1 MHKLKEITLPIL
13 DTDFSTNLAEMFENI
28 NENFKKLSSPDL
40 MRGRDGNSAIYI
52 TYNLNSVF
60 FYPVQHT
67 KAVEERLTSATVP
80 ESYNIKTINELRRQV
95 DADYEVFRSQTGQS
109 KEEYVKACIAILRN
123 LFPEEKS
130 GEKKRDKAITLN
142 KKTYYGEWVREW
154 LNHPSEKTFNTHI
167 GTFSPGRIS
176 MAVVDGR
183 QIGCLPYMHI
193 DPRFRNTDVN
203 TKADW
208 SGVLDCSGI
217 FLCDFIDGEPV
228 FKKIDS
234 SQQMYFEDG
243 EFFWQIN
250 GIKTKVSAQGLR
262 GPAGKNSEMLIIQR
276 LENAPYKVEKGRPIC
291 KSTPVQPAPT
301 GRINPGDFTEEMRVK
316 EVYESWAKNTNNE
329 SRNKNK
335 YRIWN
340 VLGWDNSPFWREA
353 VTDGTSPTYTLDQEW
368 KGQSE
373 SVVPVSEL
381 DPTGPELY
389 TKLREIDG
397 TSCIVLPDPQWQR
410 GKFFTTFWIST
421 IRVIEVGVGNDKR
434 LLATVFCGEENRM
447 VLGLD
452 EHTFVGM
459 MMGLDPHEY
468 LPHKWADHNKARGLL
483 VPIGSRMKILE
494 QGKESE
500 TFGTHIL
507 YSDGGTVDKVYNTH
521 SGRVSEDQFMTDKRI
536 LHIGSVKDLRALNH
550 ASSTNAAVPGRLRDN
565 KTSNNNLSQ
574 GYGYTHYV
582 GAEVHIDA
590 PTTITSYKSTGWREG
605 NLLDVYGD
613 VRVGPGPLDTA
624 VGGLKIDGMLRLPE
638 GGSVIAGGDINNDR
652 PINYT
657 TSVGVPLMDHIYK
670 VPFWSGVTKEAG
682 NYYSSQM
689 KFGLGARFITSSSLY
704 IGQQEGQITGS
715 KILLTSDGA
724 TFDVP
729 EIRSYTGKWNFHNST
744 TVTYGMEKGTDD
756 YNTMIGYKL
765 RSGDAGKNQSFYYSA
780 AATKFTPTAVHHFV
794 DDSIY
799 KGAVIA
805 ENVSSTDVL
814 GKRYSG
820 IFKNGLYV
828 GGTVSGPSQEP
839 TWSRSVDIN
848 DRGGFQR
855 PATWS
860 DVNNVYGHLQPIWA
874 STFSSPVFGDVSFS
888 PLSMYTDGAASMES
902 AVVRKDLAVKK
913 SIITSGPISTE
924 THLFAKQNLLV
935 GEDAEIA
942 GDVMGK
948 AFARRGGKKQI
959 LLANGH
965 STEEVLQGPFRTSD
979 GAVSNVGKTIYS
991 EVTKSPIVLDLG
1003 PTYGK
1008 GRLIKFGEVGG
1019 VSVDEAGSLTVIPSE
1034 IDTKNVLL
1042 GQYSPDG
1049 AYWSSKFNSLFGY
1062 GNHNPGFIEASKVGS
1077 HVSITINVLC
1087 DYNSEIVSGKSDGVF
1102 GIGGRHSSWKHFA
1115 GINIDEQRYI
1125 NIGVSRV
1132 GPLDD
1137 MVYHDNRKQSL
1148 IETLPPQFRP
1158 QHDVTLFVYGN
1169 SHNRQTGDFGDDP
1182 TIDVRLSMGA
1192 PGFIELV
1199 ITPDGKISRNRSY
1212 KPQDIYPRWDGY
1224 KPKYIQFN
1232 VTYTTSDESR
1242 DNGLTTE
1249 VHTKYVTLSNVDPEN
1264 ISFTASQ
1271 ATYSNEAPSDD
1282 KKWVLLGTSTTNND
1296 PQPDSSTPGW
1306 NWSVISK
1313 PASIYKYQLST
1324 QQTVADGKA
1333 FPSGRTKNVEATTPL
1348 ETGYNYKWMKEG
1360 AGDWILVEIRPGFE
1374 EFTPSWSD
1382 NGGHQVMTS
1391 NRLLEGSGTGVG
1403 SYKFGSMSLQE
1414 LVDWVKNTGHR
1425 AKGKESEVHIMN
1437 FSNGRLI
1444 YTPTTVVVTA
1454 DVVAGMTD
1462 TSKSGR
1468 MSYNNGTVKFTEF

>member
-67 KAVEERLTSATVP
+67 KAVEEQLTSATVP
-80 ESYNIKTINELRRQV
+80 ESYNIKTINELHRQV
-95 DADYEVFRSQTGQS
+95 DADYEVFHSQTGQS

-154 LNHPSEKTFNTHI
+154 LNHPNEKTFNVHI

-208 SGVLDCSGI
+208 SGVVDCSGI
-217 FLCDFIDGEPV
+217 FLCDFIDGKPA

-243 EFFWQIN
+243 EFFWMIN

-276 LENAPYKVEKGRPIC
+276 LENAPYKVEKGRPVC

-316 EVYESWAKNTNNE
+316 EEYESWAKNTNNE
-329 SRNKNK
+329 ARNKNK

-340 VLGWDNSPFWREA
+340 VLGWDNSPFWRDA

-389 TKLREIDG
+389 VKLREIDG

-447 VLGLD
+447 ELGLD

-536 LHIGSVKDLRALNH
+536 LHIGSVKDLRSLNH

-657 TSVGVPLMDHIYK
+657 TSVGVALRDHIYK

-765 RSGDAGKNQSFYYSA
+765 RGGDAGKNQGFYYSA
-780 AATKFTPTAVHHFV
+780 DATKFTPTTVHHFV

-805 ENVSSTDVL
+805 ENVSHTDVL

-848 DRGGFQR
+848 DRGGLQR

-874 STFSSPVFGDVSFS
+874 STFASSVYGDVQFS
-888 PLSMYTDGAASMES
+888 PLSMYTDGVASMES
-902 AVVRKDLAVKK
+902 VVVRKDLAVKK
-913 SIITSGPISTE
+913 SIIASGPISTE

-979 GAVSNVGKTIYS
+979 GTVSNVGKTIYS

-1049 AYWSSKFNSLFGY
+1049 AYWSSKFNSLFGRP
-1062 GNHNPGFIEASKVGS
+1062 GDGENNNRGFITASKVGS
-1077 HVSITINVLC
+1077 MVTINISVLC
-1087 DYNSEIVSGKSDGVF
+1087 DWWSEIRKDGNILAHSSTKMF
-1102 GIGGRHSSWKHFA
+1102 RGIGVPGEENNATYS
-1115 GINIDEQRYI
+1115 
-1125 NIGVSRV
+1125 
-1132 GPLDD
+1132 
-1137 MVYHDNRKQSL
+1137 QSL
-1148 IETLPPQFRP
+1148 LLSNIEQLPPQFRP
-1158 QHDVTLFVYGN
+1158 PHDVFTHVRGN
-1169 SHNRQTGDFGDDP
+1169 S
-1182 TIDVRLSMGA
+1182 SWWA
-1192 PGFIELV
+1192 PGGKGSVPTTNRIRNASSALMELV
-1199 ITPDGKISRNRSY
+1199 ITPEGKIYRNRSM
-1212 KPQDIYPRWDGY
+1212 KPADIYMSNDGEAPRF
-1224 KPKYIQFN
+1224 ITFN
-1232 VTYTTSDESR
+1232 ITYTTSEESR

-1271 ATYSNEAPSDD
+1271 ATYSSSRPSDD

-1313 PASIYKYQLST
+1313 PTSIYKYQLST

-1333 FPSGRTKNVEATTPL
+1333 SPSGRTKNVEAATPL
-1348 ETGYNYKWMKEG
+1348 ETGYNFKWMKEG
-1360 AGDWILVEIRPGFE
+1360 SGDWILMETRPGFE

-1382 NGGHQVMTS
+1382 NGGHQMMTS

-1403 SYKFGSMSLQE
+1403 SYKFGSMALQE
-1414 LVDWVKNTGHR
+1414 LVDWVKKTDHR
-1425 AKGKESEVHIMN
+1425 AKGKENEVHIIN

-1444 YTPTTVVVTA
+1444 YTSSTVVVTA
-1454 DVVAGMTD
+1454 DVVAGMTG